1 MSLYEFTEND
11 IFHNRIKTH
20 PRTHFLIN
28 NKKIYYNK
36 DIIPLSDQAVTSG
49 SDDTIHHVEQG
60 YLSLYEM
67 NINRTIGDGLDG
79 LIYPFITKGGT
90 LESFST
96 VSTQDFQGFSY
107 GTKISGSYPLSASI
121 STEYYTAA
129 DPNQPIPLRPRIVA
143 LKNTLEHYKPLSP
156 HFEYSSSLR
165 NFETCEMK
173 LISIPSIFYGSSI
186 KKGTVKLNFYVTGSL
201 MSTIEDKY
209 RNGELVQTYG
219 SDAGAA
225 STGSFTISLES
236 TTKSDYDNKR
246 VIITDYSGN
255 SKTFLFLNGGTSNT
269 GDTTATDQVVVQISS
284 ASGTD
289 LQISQAIMT
298 ELETAISSTDLDIT
312 TSVVPSPPSITAILL
327 TQNSVGS
334 SGDTK
339 ILNPDSITD
348 AAPISFSGGRDAN
361 TSFQNGTVQ
370 GVVLYNEGFILLTG
384 SISPTS
390 PDVTDNYLTVNQTI
404 PYKWTLWGQRSY
416 LDLAKMTGTDFAEQV
431 PLTTPPNWTVSSSY
445 DISFLGTNYIPTLTM
460 FAHAKQGDLNH
471 SNNQTF
477 IDFNDKPDNITQK
490 PVTSNK
496 FVEDKDKT
504 IANVVQSP
512 YSNHSASFEKTT
524 YISKIGI
531 YDKEMNLIGI
541 AKLAT
546 PVRKTESRSYTF
558 KMKLDF

>member
-36 DIIPLSDQAVTSG
+36 DIIPLSDQAVAQNH
-49 SDDTIHHVEQG
+49 DDTIHHVEQG

-67 NINRTIGDGLDG
+67 NINRTIGPAGNDG

-107 GTKISGSYPLSASI
+107 GTTISGSYPLSASI

-129 DPNQPIPLRPRIVA
+129 TTPIPLRPRIVA

-156 HFEYSSSLR
+156 HFQYSSSLR

-219 SDAGAA
+219 SDTGAA
-225 STGSFTISLES
+225 STGSFTISS
-236 TTKSDYDNKR
+236 TTKSDCHNKR

-269 GDTTATDQVVVQISS
+269 GDTIATGQVVVQISS
-284 ASGTD
+284 ASGTAVM
-289 LQISQAIMT
+289 ITHAIMT
-298 ELETAISSTDLDIT
+298 ELKTAISSTDLDIT
-312 TSVVPSPPSITAILL
+312 TSVVSSPTQPITVILL
-327 TQNSVGS
+327 TQNSIGS
-334 SGDTK
+334 SGNTK
-339 ILNPDSITD
+339 IQNPDSITG
-348 AAPISFSGGRDAN
+348 AAPISFSGGRDAG

-384 SISPTS
+384 SISPIS
-390 PDVTDNYLTVNQTI
+390 PDVTDNYLTANQTI

-416 LDLAKMTGTDFAEQV
+416 LDLAMMTNTDFAEQV
-431 PLTTPPNWTVSSSY
+431 PLDTPDTWTASSSY